1 MAKKIIAAGG
11 LVRNEKNELLMILR
25 KGHWDLPKG
34 KMDEG
39 ETPEQCAVREVEEE
53 TGLAN
58 IELGTLIS
66 STLHRYTEN
75 EEEIEKETFWYR
87 MKVSGP
93 QHLTPQAEE
102 NITDI
107 RWVNNSSLPDYL
119 TDTYRNIKDIISLEN
134 SRGQSHPNN

>member
-11 LVRNEKNELLMILR
+11 LVRNENNELLMIFR

-39 ETPEQCAVREVEEE
+39 ETPEQCALREVEEE
-53 TGLAN
+53 TGVEN

-87 MKVSGP
+87 MKVSGR
-93 QHLTPQAEE
+93 QNLTPQTEE

-107 RWVNNSSLPDYL
+107 RWVNNNALPEYL
-119 TDTYRNIKDIISLEN
+119 VDTYRNIKDIISLEN
-134 SRGQSHPNN
+134 SRTPDK

>member
-11 LVRNEKNELLMILR
+11 LVRNENNELLMILR

-34 KMDEG
+34 KMDAG

-53 TGLAN
+53 TGLQN
-58 IELGTLIS
+58 IQLGEFIS

-75 EEEIEKETFWYR
+75 NEEIEKETFWYK
-87 MKVSGP
+87 MKVTGP
-93 QHLTPQAEE
+93 QNLQPQAEE

-107 RWVNNSSLPDYL
+107 HWVKNASLPEYL
-119 TDTYRNIKDIISLEN
+119 SQTYRNIRDIISLDR
-134 SRGQSHPNN
+134 S